1 MLVYQRVQALTRVV
15 FFVSDFLI
23 GSLMVF
29 FNPLGNSGS
38 WSENLG
44 GNLRFS
50 EHIKLPSFIFI
61 FIINIIINIIISIIH
76 YHYHHNSSNSHHA
89 LSSSIIHLPYHM
101 LIILRLG
108 LSSYHIIMIFILII
122 VPSKNGH
129 LAGPDGMPPNKF

>member
-1 MLVYQRVQALTRVV
+1 MLVYQRVQALTRVL

-61 FIINIIINIIISIIH
+61 FIINIINSIIH
-76 YHYHHNSSNSHHA
+76 YHYHHKSSNSHHS

-101 LIILRLG
+101 LIILRSG
-108 LSSYHIIMIFILII
+108 LSSYHTIMIIILIM
-122 VPSKNGH
+122 VPSKKGH
-129 LAGPDGMPPNKF
+129 LAGPDRMPPNTCQRA